1 MASAEEPDQ
10 SELKRLR
17 DAGLI
22 SDDVYE
28 AEVHGTEPEPEPEIR
43 MEPPR
48 TPVQA
53 PGTPAG
59 TPGTPAAGINSP
71 AAPLPP
77 LTPIQSQRKKRGL
90 TVADHVKA
98 GAVSPYPVPA
108 PQIAT
113 DRAVK
118 AVVREREAALK
129 AKPFVLS
136 GAPEPLFNGRWF
148 VDERRPVVCGDSRFW

>member
-28 AEVHGTEPEPEPEIR
+28 AEVHGTEPEPEPEPEIR

-53 PGTPAG
+53 PATPAG

-71 AAPLPP
+71 AAPLP
-77 LTPIQSQRKKRGL
+77 R
-90 TVADHVKA
+90 
-98 GAVSPYPVPA
+98 
-108 PQIAT
+108 
-113 DRAVK
+113 
-118 AVVREREAALK
+118 
-129 AKPFVLS
+129 
-136 GAPEPLFNGRWF
+136 
-148 VDERRPVVCGDSRFW
+148 